1 EVWQSLPQQLGA
13 ATGRGAPQTA
23 EQGGYQVVMVPLM
36 YEGGV
41 ILAQTA
47 IDAEGRIAGF
57 LLQPAQ
63 PAQAPGQAPPAPP
76 EACPAL
82 RAPPGR
88 PGPRRLP
95 ASCALAPGGMRHS
108 PARMR
113 GQPQVLFN
121 TGEIEIWPRGLLRA
135 RGNHDARVLARARHV
150 LRRKRDGRYLA

>member
-1 EVWQSLPQQLGA
+1 MRMLIPAALAAAILTAPMAGHAAPQAAAPAAAPAASAQQTAIQLLDRLDAGDFAAVEASFTDQMRQEVPADKLREVWQSLPQQLGA

-76 EACPAL
+76 E
-82 RAPPGR
+82 
-88 PGPRRLP
+88 
-95 ASCALAPGGMRHS
+95 S
-108 PARMR
+108 
-113 GQPQVLFN
+113 
-121 TGEIEIWPRGLLRA
+121 
-135 RGNHDARVLARARHV
+135 
-150 LRRKRDGRYLA
+150 